1 MTIDAKPNREEDKN
15 KGVRLFGQSRKR
27 IAASVAAALLSIAL
41 IAAACSGGEG
51 HEGSREGAGEH
62 TGGGESGEGSGE
74 HSGGGE
80 GAGEHTGGGES
91 GEGSGEH
98 AGEGEGH
105 EGDESGED
113 TSPTLPVS
121 EPTSGT
127 FNNLDYRASYDPSDN
142 SFKATVTNNTNQ
154 TVCASRVEV
163 HMATQGQVTEL
174 GPTPSVDLQPG
185 ESVDVVLPAD
195 PGVPDTYTI
204 HPESSPC
211 P

>member
-1 MTIDAKPNREEDKN
+1 M
-15 KGVRLFGQSRKR
+15 
-27 IAASVAAALLSIAL
+27 
-41 IAAACSGGEG
+41 
-51 HEGSREGAGEH
+51 
-62 TGGGESGEGSGE
+62 
-74 HSGGGE
+74 
-80 GAGEHTGGGES
+80 
-91 GEGSGEH
+91 
-98 AGEGEGH
+98 
-105 EGDESGED
+105 
-113 TSPTLPVS
+113 PVS